1 MQGFLQAFQFQ
12 TEKELAQMRNALND
26 KSNEAQITNTKNK
39 EKNAA
44 LFAEVVRLGKEF
56 ESFSEGVT
64 GTLALLNQKVQ
75 VIESKAEK
83 RAVENISSAN
93 IGNDFTGMLVKY
105 TERSETKFSQLESNF
120 SIIAVDPNN
129 TLG

>member
-12 TEKELAQMRNALND
+12 TEKEFTQIRNALND
-26 KSNEAQITNTKNK
+26 KSSETQIINTKNK

-64 GTLALLNQKVQ
+64 GTLGMLNQKVQ
-75 VIESKAEK
+75 TIESKVEK
-83 RAVENISSAN
+83 TAIENINSVN

-105 TERSETKFSQLESNF
+105 TERSETRFSQLESNF
-120 SIIAVDPNN
+120 SIIAVHA
-129 TLG
+129 